1 MFKYKYPFL
10 QISVSLEQTQ
20 VLQMVIINRLA
31 KQYQKSIQKG
41 KKWSRTY
48 LNALFLLNLTDF
60 SPHWPEFMFK
70 IKSQCQ

>member
-48 LNALFLLNLTDF
+48 
-60 SPHWPEFMFK
+60 
-70 IKSQCQ
+70 